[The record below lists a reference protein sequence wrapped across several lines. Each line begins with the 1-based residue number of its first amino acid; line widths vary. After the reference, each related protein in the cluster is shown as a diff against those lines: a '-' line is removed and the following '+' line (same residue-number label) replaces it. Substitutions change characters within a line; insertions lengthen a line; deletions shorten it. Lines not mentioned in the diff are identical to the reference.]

1 MKKLL
6 KLSFTALLSINL
18 FACNIFAL
26 EPELTAVGNWEN
38 TIKNTDGASVV
49 TSVLITE
56 TKLKDKNISANIK
69 GFSAKIDSKVDGT
82 ESDTLKLVTKSIN
95 VSGTMDSGNLTI
107 TDVDS
112 DTDSISTSSRFYLSK
127 DGKYLTLQPGDI
139 KFRRKESK

>member
-26 EPELTAVGNWEN
+26 DPELTAVGNWEN

-112 DTDSISTSSRFYLSK
+112 DIDSISTSSRFYLSK